1 MTTVSDLKHLL
12 LLKDVATRPTIARIG
27 AYVGQQVTLQGWVF
41 NRRDSKHVVFLE
53 IRDGSGIMQAVVA
66 RDVVGD
72 EKFDAAHLPQESS
85 LSITGTVTAHPKQQG
100 VFELQATDFLVVQT
114 PTEEYPISPKEH
126 GVDFLM
132 GQRHLW
138 LRSKKQWAILRVR
151 GVVVRAVHDF
161 FHSQGFVQM
170 DSPILTPA
178 ACEGTTTL
186 FETQYFDKGP
196 AYLTQSGQLYG
207 EASAMAFGKVYV
219 FGPTF
224 RAEKSATRRHLTE
237 FWMVEPEVAF
247 MDLEGDMQLAE
258 RFVSYVVARC
268 LEECQTELEILERD
282 TTILQNCTP
291 PFPRISYNDCVDK
304 LNGDLG
310 EPIEW
315 GTDFGAPH
323 ETALTKGLDKP
334 CIVHRFP
341 QVFKAF
347 YMEPD
352 PVDPRLCL
360 SMDVLA
366 PEGYGEIIGGSER
379 IADYDLL
386 RQRLHEHGLPE
397 EAFEWYLDLRKYGG
411 VPHAGFGMGIERCVA
426 WITGTHHIRQTIP
439 FPRTIDRVYP

>member
-1 MTTVSDLKHLL
+1 MPSVSDLKPQLL
-12 LLKDVATRPTIARIG
+12 LQEVGTRPTIDRLAQF
-27 AYVGQQVTLQGWVF
+27 VDQTVTLQGWVF
-41 NRRDSKHVVFLE
+41 NRRDSKHVIFLE
-53 IRDGSGIMQAVVA
+53 VRDGTGLVQAVVA

-72 EKFDAAHLPQESS
+72 AKFEAAQLPQETS
-85 LSITGTVTAHPKQQG
+85 LTVTGTVTRHPKKEG
-100 VFELQATDFLVVQT
+100 VYELQVSDFLVVQT
-114 PTEEYPISPKEH
+114 PTEDFPISPKEH

-138 LRSKKQWAILRVR
+138 LRSRKQWAILRVR
-151 GVVVRAVHDF
+151 SRVIRAIHDF
-161 FHSQGFVQM
+161 FASQGFVLM

-186 FETQYFDKGP
+186 FETPYFDKGM

-219 FGPTF
+219 CGPTF

-237 FWMVEPEVAF
+237 FWMVEPEVAY

-258 RFVSYVVARC
+258 SFICYIVARV
-268 LEECQTELEILERD
+268 LEDCRTELEILERD
-282 TTILQNCTP
+282 ITKLEKVRA
-291 PFPRISYNDCVDK
+291 PFPRISYSECVEQ
-304 LNGDLG
+304 LNGPLG
-310 EPIEW
+310 EPLEW

-323 ETALTKGLDKP
+323 ETALTQDQEQP
-334 CIVHRFP
+334 IIVHRFP

-352 PVDPRLCL
+352 PTDPRLCL

-386 RQRLHEHGLPE
+386 RHRILEHGLPE
-397 EAFEWYLDLRKYGG
+397 EAFEWYLDLRKFGG
-411 VPHAGFGMGIERCVA
+411 VPHAGFGMGIERCVT
-426 WITGTHHIRQTIP
+426 WLTGTHHIRQTIP

>member
-12 LLKDVATRPTIARIG
+12 QLQDVGTRPTIARLAQFVDQSI
-27 AYVGQQVTLQGWVF
+27 TLQGWVF
-41 NRRDSKHVVFLE
+41 NRRDSKHVIFLE
-53 IRDGSGIMQAVVA
+53 IRDGSGVVQAVVA

-72 EKFDAAHLPQESS
+72 EKFEGAQLPQETS
-85 LSITGTVTAHPKQQG
+85 LSITGTVTKHPKKEG
-100 VFELQATDFLVVQT
+100 VYELQVADYLVVQT
-114 PTEEYPISPKEH
+114 PVEEYPISNKEH

-138 LRSKKQWAILRVR
+138 LRSRKQWAILRVR
-151 GVVVRAVHDF
+151 STIIRAIHDF
-161 FHSQGFVQM
+161 FFAQGFVQM

-186 FETQYFDKGP
+186 FETPYFDKGM

-219 FGPTF
+219 CGPTF

-258 RFVSYVVARC
+258 SFICSIVTRV
-268 LEECQTELEILERD
+268 LEDCRPELEILERD
-282 TTILQNCTP
+282 VAQLEKCVP
-291 PFPRISYNDCVDK
+291 PFPRISYNECVDL
-304 LNGDLG
+304 LNGELA

-315 GTDFGAPH
+315 GTDFGSPH
-323 ETALTKGLDKP
+323 ETALTAKQEKP
-334 CIVHRFP
+334 IIVHRFP

-352 PVDPRLCL
+352 PGDARLCL

-386 RQRLHEHGLPE
+386 RHRLIEHGLPE
-397 EAFEWYLDLRKYGG
+397 EAFEWYLDLRKFGG
-411 VPHAGFGMGIERCVA
+411 VPHAGFGMGIERCVT